1 MFLMLLV
8 CILPPAALEKAGI
21 GDRLAIRP
29 EDGEDLLKNIL
40 LDESQKKN
48 VGFVPGHYEALDAFA
63 KTTDA
68 PIVFIGVGCPG

>member
-1 MFLMLLV
+1 MKKGTVWMFLMLLV

-40 LDESQKKN
+40 LSDFDPETQAEILGTVRSWIQC
-48 VGFVPGHYEALDAFA
+48 E
-63 KTTDA
+63 
-68 PIVFIGVGCPG
+68 